1 MRTKAKTFHRYH
13 CFDSEGNKVV
23 TTVMIGEVPKPLDG
37 HSPWLRGLGRL
48 PEEQRREVGKK
59 ISDRVK
65 GVPKT
70 AEQREKMRQAK
81 LGVPKSEEHKRNMSI
96 SQLARVQRMREAHQN
111 GSVCS
116 TS

>member
-1 MRTKAKTFHRYH
+1 MKAQHSHRYH
-13 CFDSEGNKVV
+13 CFNAFGEKVV
-23 TTVMIGEVPKPLDG
+23 TTVMIPNYPEPLEG
-37 HSPWLRGLGRL
+37 HTEWKRGLGRL
-48 PEEQRREVGKK
+48 PEEKRREVGKK

-70 AEQREKMRQAK
+70 EEQKHKMRLAK
-81 LGVPKSEEHKRNMSI
+81 LGVPKSEEHKRNMSL
-96 SQLARVQRMREAHQN
+96 SQLARIQRLREGKEN